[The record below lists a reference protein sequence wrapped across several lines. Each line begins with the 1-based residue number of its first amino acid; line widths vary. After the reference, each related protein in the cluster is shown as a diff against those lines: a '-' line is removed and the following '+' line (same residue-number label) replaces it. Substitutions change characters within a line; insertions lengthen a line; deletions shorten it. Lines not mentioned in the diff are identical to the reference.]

1 MKLSNCCYATSK
13 DDVEQVS
20 VVKIVEVGFCSK
32 CNEHT
37 VFEEDNRYSVTEEQ
51 KERYQKLLNSGVYD
65 GEKLKT
71 NNWWKEFTTYEQAEA
86 ALVHMENRVDKA
98 LERKINEI

>member
-1 MKLSNCCYATSK
+1 MKVSNCCYATPT

-20 VVKIVEVGFCSK
+20 VVKIVELGFCSK

-37 VFEEDNRYSVTEEQ
+37 VFEEDSRYSVTEDQ
-51 KERYQKLLNSGVYD
+51 KERYQTLLNSGIYD

-71 NNWWKEFTTYEQAEA
+71 NKWWKEFTTYEQAEA
-86 ALVHMENRVDKA
+86 ALVHMENRVNKA
-98 LERKINEI
+98 FKREAK